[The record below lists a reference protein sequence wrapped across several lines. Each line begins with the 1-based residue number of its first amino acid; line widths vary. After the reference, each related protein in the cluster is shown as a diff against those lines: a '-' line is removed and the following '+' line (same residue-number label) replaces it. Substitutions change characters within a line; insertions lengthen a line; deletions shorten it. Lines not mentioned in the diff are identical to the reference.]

1 MGAAALDRRE
11 AELERRIDALLAA
24 SEVRA
29 VPDPVAWYERVT
41 GKHADPWQQRFM
53 RSDAPASLL
62 VAGRQVGKTEAV
74 AARATYRALFWP
86 RRVGVLSPT
95 LRQSSIVYRRCKA
108 LLVAARATLSRV
120 TLTELEMP
128 HGGSIVAFPGD
139 RPDLAIRG
147 DTLDD
152 LIVDE
157 AGFVRDALIT
167 AASPT
172 LATRPGATLTLLGTP
187 AGQRGKFHEEWSRGD
202 GWERTLVRSDECP
215 RITAA
220 FLARERR
227 RLGPM
232 FAQEYEG
239 AFLSAPGALFAADD
253 LAAMFSLPAIEGGV
267 ELLDAPR
274 EAELSF

>member
-1 MGAAALDRRE
+1 
-11 AELERRIDALLAA
+11 
-24 SEVRA
+24 
-29 VPDPVAWYERVT
+29 
-41 GKHADPWQQRFM
+41 
-53 RSDAPASLL
+53 
-62 VAGRQVGKTEAV
+62 VGKTEAV
-74 AARATYRALFWP
+74 AARASFRARFWG

-95 LRQSSIVYRRCKA
+95 LRQSSIVYRRCKG
-108 LLVAARATLSRV
+108 LLAAAGATLSRM
-120 TLTELEMP
+120 TATELDMP

-187 AGQRGKFHEEWSRGD
+187 AGQRGKFHEEWTRGE

-239 AFLSAPGALFAADD
+239 LFLSAPGALFAADD
-253 LAAMFSLPAIEGGV
+253 LAAMFSLPGIEGV

-274 EAELSF
+274 ENELRF

>member
-1 MGAAALDRRE
+1 LSAHRDRRE
-11 AELERRIDALLAA
+11 TELERRIDALLALA
-24 SEVRA
+24 EERA
-29 VPDPVAWYERVT
+29 AAPDPVEWYERVT
-41 GKHADPWQQRFM
+41 GKRADAWQQSFV

-74 AARATYRALFWP
+74 ATRATHRALFRP

-108 LLVAARATLSRV
+108 LLVAAGASLSRV
-120 TLTELEMP
+120 TATELEMP
-128 HGGSIVAFPGD
+128 HGGSIIAFPGD

-172 LATRPGATLTLLGTP
+172 IATRPGATLTLLGTP
-187 AGQRGKFHEEWSRGD
+187 AGQRGHFWQEWDRGD
-202 GWERTLVRSDECP
+202 GWERTKVRSDQCP
-215 RITAA
+215 RIAAA

-227 RLGPM
+227 RLGPLY
-232 FAQEYEG
+232 AQEYEG
-239 AFLSAPGALFAADD
+239 EFLSAPGALFAADD
-253 LAAMFSLPAIEGGV
+253 LAAMFSLPAVQGV
-267 ELLDAPR
+267 ELMDAPR
-274 EAELSF
+274 ETELTF

>member
-1 MGAAALDRRE
+1 
-11 AELERRIDALLAA
+11 
-24 SEVRA
+24 VRA

-41 GKHADPWQQRFM
+41 GKRADRWQAAFV
-53 RSDAPASLL
+53 RSEAPASLL

-74 AARATYRALFWP
+74 AGRATYRALFWP

-95 LRQSSIVYRRCKA
+95 LRQSSIVYRRCKG
-108 LLVAARATLSRV
+108 LLLPARGHPQPRDGHRARDAARRQHRRLPRRPAGPRH
-120 TLTELEMP
+120 P
-128 HGGSIVAFPGD
+128 RRHAG
-139 RPDLAIRG
+139 RPDRG
-147 DTLDD
+147 RGRL
-152 LIVDE
+152 
-157 AGFVRDALIT
+157 RPRRLIT

-172 LATRPGATLTLLGTP
+172 LATRPGATLTMLGTP
-187 AGQRGKFHEEWSRGD
+187 AGQRGKFHEEWARGE

-239 AFLSAPGALFAADD
+239 AFLSAPGALFAAGD
-253 LAAMFSLPAIEGGV
+253 LEAMFSLPGIEGV

-274 EAELSF
+274 ETELRF

>member
-1 MGAAALDRRE
+1 MALSATGRRE
-11 AELERRIDALLAA
+11 AELERRIDALLAVHA
-24 SEVRA
+24 APVA
-29 VPDPVAWYERVT
+29 PDPVEWYERVT
-41 GKHADPWQQRFM
+41 GKRADRWQAAFM
-53 RSDAPASLL
+53 RSAAPASLL

-74 AARATYRALFWP
+74 AGRASHRALHWP

-95 LRQSSIVYRRCKA
+95 QRQSGIVYRRCRS
-108 LLVAARATLSRV
+108 LLLAAGATLSRV
-120 TLTELEMP
+120 TATELEMP

-139 RPDLAIRG
+139 RPDLAVRG

-152 LIVDE
+152 LIIDE
-157 AGFVRDALIT
+157 AGFVRDSLIT

-172 LATRPGATLTLLGTP
+172 LATRPGATLTMLGTP
-187 AGQRGKFHEEWSRGD
+187 AGQRGKFHEEWARGE

-239 AFLSAPGALFAADD
+239 EFLSAPGALFAAGD
-253 LAAMFSLPAIEGGV
+253 LEAMFSLPGIEGV

-274 EAELSF
+274 ENELRF